1 MNIGRLSSDW
11 QVNGTS
17 IYEPSADLKIDHEN
31 VAGESSGRTEDGKMH
46 IDWVRRDVTKVF
58 LAYSALSESELLN
71 LKTLMQGKEFSFKF
85 KDCGQSRTIQAYCGK
100 MSYTHHFTDK
110 LGTEV
115 YTNITADV
123 IEI

>member
-1 MNIGRLSSDW
+1 MNIGRVSSDW

-17 IYEPSADLKIDHEN
+17 IYLPSADLKIDHEN

-58 LAYSALSESELLN
+58 LAYSALTESELLD
-71 LKTLMQGKEFSFKF
+71 LKDLLQGQEFSFKF
-85 KDCGQSRTIQAYCGK
+85 RDCGVISTIQAYCGK
-100 MSYTHHFTDK
+100 MSYTHHYTAKD
-110 LGTEV
+110 GTRV
-115 YTNITADV
+115 YTNITADI

>member
-1 MNIGRLSSDW
+1 MSIGIVSLDW
-11 QVNGTS
+11 QVNGES

-58 LAYSALSESELLN
+58 LAYSALTETELRT
-71 LKTLMQGKEFSFKF
+71 LKDLMQGQEFSFKF
-85 KDCGQSRTIQAYCGK
+85 MDCGQRRTIQAYCGK